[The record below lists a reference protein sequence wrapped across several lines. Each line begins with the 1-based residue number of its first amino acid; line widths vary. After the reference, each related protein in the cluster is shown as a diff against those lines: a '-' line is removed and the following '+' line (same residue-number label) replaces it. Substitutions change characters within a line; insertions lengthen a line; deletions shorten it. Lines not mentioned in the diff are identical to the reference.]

1 MKKEEINNEFISKI
15 EIKIEDT
22 LFYMPGES
30 IKGLIILNP
39 KYQIKLN
46 DTTLHLT
53 LKIMQ
58 YEFWDYSNKEI
69 NELKNIYITNI
80 QTEEIIY
87 ELKQEEI
94 SIQKNYENFSIIDKE
109 DKDKIISIPFVLK
122 INEEKIMPTF
132 QFEDSIYFLGIR
144 HLLLVECNEYNSS
157 NYIGLFIGKN
167 KKKDFDISKEI
178 KENYIVDLG
187 SLEIKVNYPKLS
199 YKFDEEIK
207 LEIQTNSNL
216 LFKKITEIQ
225 QQFYRNIKWQGYMT
239 NTLLNKNIYQ
249 TQNYSLNKNKYGFF
263 MKINALLLPFESSL
277 VGGLLGLGIS
287 TSAKNLGQLFFGL
300 PLGLLGGAGLGLYQ
314 QGKIVKDALNL
325 NENDRNFKNDFI
337 SKIKNNNDEK
347 LLLNEELK
355 KFVYFKDDKIVGFIK
370 FAKNITP
377 PVEGYYFICEFNMK
391 IDVQISGV
399 IINRNKCLKTQ
410 IDMYDSEKY
419 ISDMKKIF
427 KY

>member
-1 MKKEEINNEFISKI
+1 MKKEDINNEFISKI

-30 IKGLIILNP
+30 IKGIIILNP

-109 DKDKIISIPFVLK
+109 DKNKIISIPFVLI
-122 INEEKIMPTF
+122 INEEKILPTF

-167 KKKDFDISKEI
+167 KKKILI
-178 KENYIVDLG
+178 YR
-187 SLEIKVNYPKLS
+187 
-199 YKFDEEIK
+199 
-207 LEIQTNSNL
+207 
-216 LFKKITEIQ
+216 KK
-225 QQFYRNIKWQGYMT
+225 
-239 NTLLNKNIYQ
+239 
-249 TQNYSLNKNKYGFF
+249 
-263 MKINALLLPFESSL
+263 
-277 VGGLLGLGIS
+277 
-287 TSAKNLGQLFFGL
+287 
-300 PLGLLGGAGLGLYQ
+300 
-314 QGKIVKDALNL
+314 
-325 NENDRNFKNDFI
+325 
-337 SKIKNNNDEK
+337 
-347 LLLNEELK
+347 
-355 KFVYFKDDKIVGFIK
+355 
-370 FAKNITP
+370 
-377 PVEGYYFICEFNMK
+377 
-391 IDVQISGV
+391 
-399 IINRNKCLKTQ
+399 
-410 IDMYDSEKY
+410 
-419 ISDMKKIF
+419 
-427 KY
+427 